1 MAAQKQSNELDKPRP
16 TTARITMWIV
26 GGAVGVYMV
35 ASGLIGAL
43 A

>member
-1 MAAQKQSNELDKPRP
+1 MAVDKRSDELEKPGP